1 MDSDELDKLH
11 RYYIKIVEE
20 NLLFFPNY
28 QAKCFKNALKIM
40 EKKNVKNRLHK
51 NRQINTVSPSTTKKR

>member
-1 MDSDELDKLH
+1 MDKLH

-20 NLLFFPNY
+20 NLLFFTNY

-40 EKKNVKNRLHK
+40 EKKNEKNRLNK
-51 NRQINTVSPSTTKKR
+51 DRQINTVSPSTTKKR